1 MNGLEA
7 PVTTAPDI
15 STTTPQVA
23 AAMPIATTGAT
34 QSPTNSGGGGGNS
47 LKEIFSSMNWVE
59 VIFGIL
65 GTAALLSLIQYYNYN
80 LKMNKGFKT
89 EIQNKVDELNIKVA
103 DISSVAERDKI
114 IEQGFDGFY

>member
-23 AAMPIATTGAT
+23 PIATTGAT

-114 IEQGFDGFY
+114 IEQQGFDGFY